1 MVQGLLHILR
11 IMLEYLCP
19 SCALCRVWGLVSY
32 RWSQRSQAPCN
43 CPCRALL
50 HRTQSRYRLVQG
62 ALRKIGLTK
71 DTSQRFTVLDT
82 MSTVLHPGRFTL
94 LLGPPGAGK
103 STLLNALSGRL
114 HNSRNADVSR

>member
-1 MVQGLLHILR
+1 MRTPLYLLSLQG
-11 IMLEYLCP
+11 
-19 SCALCRVWGLVSY
+19 V
-32 RWSQRSQAPCN
+32 
-43 CPCRALL
+43 
-50 HRTQSRYRLVQG
+50 
-62 ALRKIGLTK
+62 LRKIGLIK

-114 HNSRNADVSR
+114 HKSRNADVSFSAPCLLA